1 MQQSTYLA
9 CLAVI
14 TKGYIMSFFIS
25 AFSLSALP
33 AAFIGP
39 AVAVARPMFGVGA
52 LMTVGMVFKPMLIG
66 VVQAT
71 RLVFRPRLSLEERK
85 SRQALRRVAMLN
97 RMARDFDQ
105 FQPNQAAEL
114 RMLASRD

>member
-1 MQQSTYLA
+1 
-9 CLAVI
+9 
-14 TKGYIMSFFIS
+14 MSFLIS

-39 AVAVARPMFGVGA
+39 VVAVARPMFGLGA
-52 LMTVGMVFKPMLIG
+52 LMTVGMVFKPLLVG

-71 RLVFRPRLSLEERK
+71 RLLFNPRLSLEERQR
-85 SRQALRRVAMLN
+85 RQTLRRVAMLN

-105 FQPNQAAEL
+105 LQPNQAAEL